1 MTLDKENII
10 EIGRIE
16 FEAKMEN
23 PDEFENWQQ
32 EVNEACKRIV
42 IVSEPRFNELDD
54 LLWEAEQRVWSYRSY
69 MGEDS
74 DLPEDIKKDRDAAR
88 VANAVTFNLDDEGR
102 PTDDTFDSYEY
113 WEGVMAACRYLSGY
127 GICQTIENVRTGED
141 LLDT

>member
-23 PDEFENWQQ
+23 PDEFENWEQ
-32 EVNEACKRIV
+32 EVNEAGKRIV

-69 MGEDS
+69 MNEDNN
-74 DLPEDIKKDRDAAR
+74 LPEDIKKDRDTVR
-88 VANAVTFNLDDEGR
+88 VANAATFNLDDESR
-102 PTDDTFDSYEY
+102 PIDDTFDSYEY
-113 WEGVMAACRYLSGY
+113 WEGVLATCRYLMGSMP
-127 GICQTIENVRTGED
+127 CQTIENVRTGED